1 MRKAEFMPVRFDVV
15 IVGGG
20 ISGLVA
26 ARKAAQQGKSV
37 CVVEAS
43 DRFGGAIQGQQLGAV
58 TVDVGAEAFA
68 IARPET
74 LDLIK
79 ALGLGD
85 RVVAPRRSDSR
96 LIVPQGIF
104 PMPHAVLGI
113 PTNPLA
119 DDVVAIIGIEEAT
132 KAAQLDELPVPGSW
146 DPQITL
152 GALIRQRLGDQITD
166 YIATPVV
173 GGVHALH
180 PDLAEA
186 EAIMPGI
193 TAATTKHGGLSKAAA
208 AIRSSSGVPG
218 AAVNGLVGGMSNLV
232 DALVQELQ
240 EAQNVDLLLN
250 SPVIDVGRNQSGW
263 EVTTATQKFV
273 GDHVVVAL
281 DAKNAARVLT
291 SVPMIHQ
298 PLSRLHVGDVVV
310 FAALISSN
318 LLDEDPL
325 GSGALIAPS
334 TPKVH
339 AKAITHA
346 SAKWEWVRTAFG
358 PSRHVV
364 RLSYGRDGVIN
375 ENLDDLARIAHADLE
390 LLLGVS
396 MPAFDE
402 THLARWTG
410 SLLHPRVGH
419 RANVAELKA
428 AAATTEGLSLA
439 IAGLAGNGLAGT
451 VSQAH
456 AAIS

>member
-1 MRKAEFMPVRFDVV
+1 MPVRFDVV

-37 CVVEAS
+37 CVIEAS
-43 DRFGGAIQGQQLGAV
+43 DRFGGAIQGQKLGGV
-58 TVDVGAEAFA
+58 TIDVGAEAFA
-68 IARPET
+68 VARPET

-96 LIVPQGIF
+96 LIVPQGTF
-104 PMPHAVLGI
+104 PMPHALLGI

-119 DDVVAIIGIEEAT
+119 DDVVAIIGIDEAT
-132 KAAQLDELPVPGSW
+132 KAAQLDELPAPDSW

-208 AIRSSSGVPG
+208 AIRASSGVPG
-218 AAVNGLVGGMSNLV
+218 AAVNGLVGGMSNVV

-240 EAQNVDLLLN
+240 DAPNVELILN
-250 SPVIDVGRNQSGW
+250 SPVLDVSRNQSAGHNGW
-263 EVTTATQKFV
+263 EVTTATQKFA

-291 SVPMIHQ
+291 SVSSIHQ

-310 FAALISSN
+310 FAALISSEV
-318 LLDEDPL
+318 LDEDPL

-334 TPKVH
+334 TPNVH

-375 ENLDDLARIAHADLE
+375 ENLDDLAQIAHADLE
-390 LLLGVS
+390 LLLGTS

-419 RANVAELKA
+419 RVNVAELRA

-456 AAIS
+456 AAIA

>member
-1 MRKAEFMPVRFDVV
+1 MPVRFDVI

-20 ISGLVA
+20 ISGLVS

-37 CVVEAS
+37 CVIEAS
-43 DRFGGAIQGQQLGAV
+43 DRFGGALQGKTLGGV

-68 IARPET
+68 VARPET

-79 ALGLGD
+79 ELGLVD

-96 LIVPQGIF
+96 LIVPQGTF
-104 PMPHAVLGI
+104 PMPHALLGI

-119 DDVVAIIGIEEAT
+119 DDVAAIIGIEEAT
-132 KAAQLDELPVPGSW
+132 RAAELDELPIPDSW

-152 GALIRQRLGDQITD
+152 GALVRKRLGDQITD
-166 YIATPVV
+166 YLATPVV

-193 TAATTKHGGLSKAAA
+193 TAATTKYGGLSKAAA
-208 AIRSSSGVPG
+208 AIRASSGVPG

-240 EAQNVDLLLN
+240 EAPNVELFLN
-250 SPVIDVGRNQSGW
+250 TPVHNISKAESSGQSSW
-263 EVTTATQKFV
+263 EVTTSNKEFL

-291 SVPMIHQ
+291 SLPSIHQ
-298 PLSRLHVGDVVV
+298 PLSRLYVGDVVV
-310 FAALISSN
+310 FAGLISSDV
-318 LLDEDPL
+318 LDEDPL

-334 TPKVH
+334 TPSIH

-346 SAKWEWVRTAFG
+346 SAKWEWIREAYG
-358 PSRHVV
+358 PGRHVV

-375 ENLDDLARIAHADLE
+375 EDLADLATIAHADLE
-390 LLLGVS
+390 LLLGTS
-396 MPAFDE
+396 MPAFDQA
-402 THLARWTG
+402 HLARWTG

-419 RANVAELKA
+419 RANVSELKA
-428 AAATTEGLSLA
+428 AAASIEGLSLA

>member
-1 MRKAEFMPVRFDVV
+1 VPNRFDVV

-26 ARKAAQQGKSV
+26 ARKAAQQGQSV
-37 CVVEAS
+37 CLIEAS
-43 DRFGGAIQGQQLGAV
+43 DRFGGAIQGQRLGGV

-74 LDLIK
+74 LNLIQE
-79 ALGLGD
+79 LGLGD

-96 LIVPQGIF
+96 LIVPQGTF
-104 PMPHAVLGI
+104 PMPHALLGI

-119 DDVVAIIGIEEAT
+119 DDVVAIIGIDEAT
-132 KAAQLDELPVPGSW
+132 KAAQLDELPVPDSW

-208 AIRSSSGVPG
+208 AIRASSGVPG

-240 EAQNVDLLLN
+240 EAPNVELILS
-250 SPVIDVGRNQSGW
+250 SPVNNIGKNASAGQNGW
-263 EVTTATQKFV
+263 EVTTATQTFV

-291 SVPMIHQ
+291 SVPAIQQ

-310 FAALISSN
+310 FAALITSDV
-318 LLDEDPL
+318 LDEDPL

-334 TPKVH
+334 TPNVH

-375 ENLDDLARIAHADLE
+375 ENLDDLAVIAHADLE
-390 LLLGVS
+390 ILLGTS

-428 AAATTEGLSLA
+428 AAATIEGLSLA